1 MDGTDGSLPLGVN
14 PAVAARGFF
23 AGGSDAPP
31 VASRSCRMKITSLA
45 VILAAVVPFASA
57 AESVIPL
64 ANAGFEEGL
73 AGWNAAGDNA
83 MSAVVPE
90 AAKSGKLGLRVTDT
104 SDTLGSSVAS
114 KRFPAVAGRA
124 YEVRFQA
131 RAVKGEGI
139 AVYLRFYNAKG
150 EFLTR
155 PELKNQINVPVRRGD
170 TEWKAFSKEGV
181 APAGSVHV
189 EVWIHSFTKNVVTA
203 DFDDLVLVEKGS

>member
-1 MDGTDGSLPLGVN
+1 
-14 PAVAARGFF
+14 
-23 AGGSDAPP
+23 
-31 VASRSCRMKITSLA
+31 MKITYLA

-73 AGWNAAGDNA
+73 AGWSAVGDNA

-114 KRFPAVAGRA
+114 KRFPAVPGRS

>member
-1 MDGTDGSLPLGVN
+1 MV
-14 PAVAARGFF
+14 VARGFF
-23 AGGSDAPP
+23 AGGSVAPP
-31 VASRSCRMKITSLA
+31 VASRSCRMKITYLA

>member
-1 MDGTDGSLPLGVN
+1 
-14 PAVAARGFF
+14 
-23 AGGSDAPP
+23 
-31 VASRSCRMKITSLA
+31 MKSPFLSA
-45 VILAAVVPFASA
+45 LVFASLSTAFA
-57 AESVIPL
+57 AEKTLPL

-83 MSAVVPE
+83 MSAAVPE
-90 AAKSGKLGLRVTDT
+90 AARSGKLGLRVTDA

-114 KRFPAVAGRA
+114 KRFPAVPGRS

-139 AVYLRFYNAKG
+139 AVYLRFFDAKG
-150 EFLTR
+150 AFLTR

-170 TEWKAFSKEGV
+170 TEWKAFSREGV